1 MPSLETLTNDDLKS
15 VLRSKSLSRARG
27 YVGQV
32 RNGVR
37 RGKTLTA
44 EVRGSRL
51 YQVEID
57 VEPSGITAQCS
68 CPYDWG
74 GYCKHIGAVL
84 LKWIESPGFFTTETA
99 PTPASNAYPIEV
111 TPVEPPPTH
120 RPKEEPWWLHSTF
133 ESRRAADDELL
144 QNRLDSIAMQG
155 LRQMAK
161 RRGWAVRGT
170 RKAEIVQQIAGQ
182 IVEPG
187 QALRGSLELDAEH
200 RNTLRALA
208 LLGEKRNPGPEEL
221 ERVAGVWG
229 NLTSHKNVGTY
240 TRHLWEMGL
249 ALPGMENAY
258 PRYGDFV
265 PRAIL
270 RVLPPLLEDVI
281 PAASNPPPGVSAI
294 RQADYLAFVRAVN
307 QITLLLEQSPVALR
321 PPMPR
326 PRLEKFHAALQEWDY
341 DPHEIQQAKE
351 NQKLSGYSDLTLT
364 VPPPPRCLPD
374 EVIQRLAPLIG
385 GETQLEF
392 GYALLVA
399 AGVLLPGSPVTVWPE
414 VKEQFLRQSE
424 PAQRAT
430 LARTYFQMRSWS
442 VLWEILRAHD
452 DLRLRRAYSSQYFKP
467 KDLQDDLI
475 HFRHL
480 ALRALACLPDDKWV
494 ALPDLLD
501 LMHTLWPRSD
511 RAVWHEEYYHSQI
524 PAWFLASPNGTPLD
538 ADGWALAQ
546 GRFIVQTI
554 AGPLHWLGLA
564 DLGLGAQGLAAFRL
578 HGLADLYWDRVEV
591 PTPKAEASRD
601 RPAVAPADAVD
612 ISAHTIRVVPSQI
625 EAQAHN
631 LLNQIARLES
641 VTAEQFTYHL
651 DSQAVYESF
660 EAGLTLAEIAAAWK
674 DWLPI
679 PMPATIQDQLAA
691 WWEAYGRVRIYEG
704 LTVIE
709 FDDDYGLA
717 EMKAVTPLEKHI
729 VAEISPR
736 LVIIR
741 PEAVD
746 PLTEALKRASYT
758 PTQTDGV

>member
-1 MPSLETLTNDDLKS
+1 
-15 VLRSKSLSRARG
+15 
-27 YVGQV
+27 
-32 RNGVR
+32 
-37 RGKTLTA
+37 
-44 EVRGSRL
+44 
-51 YQVEID
+51 
-57 VEPSGITAQCS
+57 
-68 CPYDWG
+68 
-74 GYCKHIGAVL
+74 
-84 LKWIESPGFFTTETA
+84 
-99 PTPASNAYPIEV
+99 
-111 TPVEPPPTH
+111 
-120 RPKEEPWWLHSTF
+120 
-133 ESRRAADDELL
+133 
-144 QNRLDSIAMQG
+144 
-155 LRQMAK
+155 
-161 RRGWAVRGT
+161 
-170 RKAEIVQQIAGQ
+170 
-182 IVEPG
+182 
-187 QALRGSLELDAEH
+187 
-200 RNTLRALA
+200 
-208 LLGEKRNPGPEEL
+208 
-221 ERVAGVWG
+221 
-229 NLTSHKNVGTY
+229 
-240 TRHLWEMGL
+240 MGL

-281 PAASNPPPGVSAI
+281 PAASNPPSGVSAI
-294 RQADYLAFVRAVN
+294 RQADYLAFVRAAN
-307 QITLLLEQSPVALR
+307 QVTLLLEQSPVALR

-341 DPHEIQQAKE
+341 APHEIQQAKE
-351 NQKLSGYSDLTLT
+351 NRQLTGYSDLTLT

-399 AGVLLPGSPVTVWPE
+399 AGVLLPGSPVTIWPE
-414 VKEQFLRQSE
+414 VQEQFLRQSE

-452 DLRLRRAYSSQYFKP
+452 DLRLRRAYFSQYFKP

-494 ALPDLLD
+494 ALPDLLE
-501 LMHTLWPRSD
+501 LMSVLWPRFD
-511 RAVWHEEYYHSQI
+511 RTVWQEEYYHSHT

-578 HGLADLYWDRVEV
+578 HGLADLYWDREET
-591 PTPKAEASRD
+591 PTPKAGTTQREPTRT
-601 RPAVAPADAVD
+601 PADAVAID
-612 ISAHTIRVVPSQI
+612 AHTIRVVPSQI

-631 LLNQIARLES
+631 LLNRIARLES
-641 VTAEQFTYHL
+641 VSAEQFAYRL
-651 DSQAVYESF
+651 DSQATYTSF
-660 EAGLTLAEIAAAWK
+660 EAGLTLAEIAAAWEA
-674 DWLPI
+674 WLPVA
-679 PMPATIQDQLAA
+679 MPPAIQDQLAS
-691 WWEAYGRVRIYEG
+691 WWQAYGRVRIYKD

-709 FDDDYGLA
+709 FDDEYALA

-736 LVIIR
+736 MVLIH
-741 PEAVD
+741 PEAV
-746 PLTEALKRASYT
+746 EALVEALEQAGYT
-758 PTQTDGV
+758 PKQTNDV